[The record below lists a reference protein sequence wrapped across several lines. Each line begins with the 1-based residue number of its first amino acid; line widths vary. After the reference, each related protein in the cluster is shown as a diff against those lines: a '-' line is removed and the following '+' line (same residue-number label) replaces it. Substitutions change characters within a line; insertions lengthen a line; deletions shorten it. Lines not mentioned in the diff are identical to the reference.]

1 VYEEDWGLK
10 QLAYPIQHKTSGFY
24 YLIEFK
30 ADPSF
35 VATLETQYHRDE
47 RIIRFITV
55 SLDQHALAY
64 AEHRRQNRASKK
76 AAPAPVK
83 EEAPVAEDIE
93 TVVEELNEDISDYYL
108 DKNIEVLNEYFM
120 SIIREY
126 TKNGKLV
133 MGYEEAI
140 AKDFRNVAKAIYD
153 MGLISGVTVA
163 QDPIKLEVFL
173 KNKEKLE
180 DGTY

>member
-1 VYEEDWGLK
+1 M
-10 QLAYPIQHKTSGFY
+10 
-24 YLIEFK
+24 
-30 ADPSF
+30 
-35 VATLETQYHRDE
+35 TL
-47 RIIRFITV
+47 
-55 SLDQHALAY
+55 
-64 AEHRRQNRASKK
+64 NSKLTTY
-76 AAPAPVK
+76 K
-83 EEAPVAEDIE
+83 EEASRITEESKDYSYMKSQIINLAQRAFTDGVVSIMQKQKVKSKKEA
-93 TVVEELNEDISDYYL
+93 VEELNEDISDYYL

-120 SIIREY
+120 SVIREY

-140 AKDFRNVAKAIYD
+140 VKDFRNVAKAIYD

>member
-1 VYEEDWGLK
+1 MTLNSKLPTYKEDALRITEDSKDYSYMKSQIINLAQRAFTDGVVSIMQK
-10 QLAYPIQHKTSGFY
+10 QKV
-24 YLIEFK
+24 K
-30 ADPSF
+30 
-35 VATLETQYHRDE
+35 
-47 RIIRFITV
+47 
-55 SLDQHALAY
+55 
-64 AEHRRQNRASKK
+64 SKK
-76 AAPAPVK
+76 
-83 EEAPVAEDIE
+83 EA
-93 TVVEELNEDISDYYL
+93 VEELNEDISDYYL

-140 AKDFRNVAKAIYD
+140 IKDFRNVAKAIYD

-163 QDPIKLEVFL
+163 QDPVKLEVFL

>member
-1 VYEEDWGLK
+1 M
-10 QLAYPIQHKTSGFY
+10 
-24 YLIEFK
+24 
-30 ADPSF
+30 
-35 VATLETQYHRDE
+35 TL
-47 RIIRFITV
+47 
-55 SLDQHALAY
+55 
-64 AEHRRQNRASKK
+64 NSKLSTY
-76 AAPAPVK
+76 K
-83 EEAPVAEDIE
+83 EEASRIIE
-93 TVVEELNEDISDYYL
+93 ESKDYSYMKTQIINLAQRAFTDGVVSIMQKQKVKSKKEAVEELNEDISDYYL
-108 DKNIEVLNEYFM
+108 DKNFEVLNEYFM

-140 AKDFRNVAKAIYD
+140 AEDFRNVAKAIYD

-163 QDPIKLEVFL
+163 QDPIKLKIFL

>member
-1 VYEEDWGLK
+1 M
-10 QLAYPIQHKTSGFY
+10 
-24 YLIEFK
+24 
-30 ADPSF
+30 
-35 VATLETQYHRDE
+35 TL
-47 RIIRFITV
+47 
-55 SLDQHALAY
+55 
-64 AEHRRQNRASKK
+64 NSKLTTY
-76 AAPAPVK
+76 K
-83 EEAPVAEDIE
+83 EEASRITDESKDYSYMKSQIINLAQRAFTDGVVSIMQKQKVKSKKEA
-93 TVVEELNEDISDYYL
+93 VEELNEDISDYYL

-140 AKDFRNVAKAIYD
+140 VKDFRNVAKAIYD

>member
-1 VYEEDWGLK
+1 M
-10 QLAYPIQHKTSGFY
+10 
-24 YLIEFK
+24 
-30 ADPSF
+30 
-35 VATLETQYHRDE
+35 TL
-47 RIIRFITV
+47 
-55 SLDQHALAY
+55 
-64 AEHRRQNRASKK
+64 NSKL
-76 AAPAPVK
+76 PTYK
-83 EEAPVAEDIE
+83 EEASRI
-93 TVVEELNEDISDYYL
+93 VEESKDHSYMKSQIINLAQRAFADGVVSIMQNQKVKSKKEAVEKLNEDISDYYL
-108 DKNIEVLNEYFM
+108 DKNLEVLNEYFM

-133 MGYEEAI
+133 IGYEEVI
-140 AKDFRNVAKAIYD
+140 IKDFRNVAKAIYD

>member
-1 VYEEDWGLK
+1 MTLNSKLPTYKEDASRIVEESKDYSYMKSQIINLAQRAFADGVVSIMQK
-10 QLAYPIQHKTSGFY
+10 QKV
-24 YLIEFK
+24 K
-30 ADPSF
+30 
-35 VATLETQYHRDE
+35 
-47 RIIRFITV
+47 
-55 SLDQHALAY
+55 
-64 AEHRRQNRASKK
+64 SKK
-76 AAPAPVK
+76 
-83 EEAPVAEDIE
+83 EA
-93 TVVEELNEDISDYYL
+93 VEKLNEDLSDYYL

-133 MGYEEAI
+133 MGYEEVI
-140 AKDFRNVAKAIYD
+140 TKDFRNVAKAIYD

>member
-1 VYEEDWGLK
+1 MTLNSKLPTYKEDASRIVEESKDYSYMKSQIINLAQRAFADGVVSIMQK
-10 QLAYPIQHKTSGFY
+10 QKV
-24 YLIEFK
+24 K
-30 ADPSF
+30 
-35 VATLETQYHRDE
+35 
-47 RIIRFITV
+47 
-55 SLDQHALAY
+55 
-64 AEHRRQNRASKK
+64 SKK
-76 AAPAPVK
+76 
-83 EEAPVAEDIE
+83 EA
-93 TVVEELNEDISDYYL
+93 VEKLNEDLSDYYL

-133 MGYEEAI
+133 MGYEEVI
-140 AKDFRNVAKAIYD
+140 TKDFRNVAKAIYD
-153 MGLISGVTVA
+153 TGLISGVTVA

>member
-1 VYEEDWGLK
+1 M
-10 QLAYPIQHKTSGFY
+10 
-24 YLIEFK
+24 
-30 ADPSF
+30 
-35 VATLETQYHRDE
+35 TL
-47 RIIRFITV
+47 
-55 SLDQHALAY
+55 
-64 AEHRRQNRASKK
+64 NSKL
-76 AAPAPVK
+76 PTYK
-83 EEAPVAEDIE
+83 EEALRITEESKDYSYMKSQIINLAQRAFTDGVVSIMQKQKVKSKKEA
-93 TVVEELNEDISDYYL
+93 VEELNEDISDYYL

-140 AKDFRNVAKAIYD
+140 VKDFRNVAKAIYD
-153 MGLISGVTVA
+153 MGLINGVTVA

>member
-1 VYEEDWGLK
+1 M
-10 QLAYPIQHKTSGFY
+10 
-24 YLIEFK
+24 
-30 ADPSF
+30 
-35 VATLETQYHRDE
+35 TL
-47 RIIRFITV
+47 
-55 SLDQHALAY
+55 
-64 AEHRRQNRASKK
+64 NSKL
-76 AAPAPVK
+76 PTYK
-83 EEAPVAEDIE
+83 EEASRI
-93 TVVEELNEDISDYYL
+93 VEESKDHSYMKSQIINLAQRAFADGVVSIMQKQKVKSKKEAVEKLNEDISDYYL
-108 DKNIEVLNEYFM
+108 DKNNEVLNEYFM

-140 AKDFRNVAKAIYD
+140 TKDFRNVAKAIYD

-163 QDPIKLEVFL
+163 QDPVKLEIFL

>member
-1 VYEEDWGLK
+1 M
-10 QLAYPIQHKTSGFY
+10 
-24 YLIEFK
+24 
-30 ADPSF
+30 
-35 VATLETQYHRDE
+35 TL
-47 RIIRFITV
+47 
-55 SLDQHALAY
+55 
-64 AEHRRQNRASKK
+64 NSKLTTY
-76 AAPAPVK
+76 K
-83 EEAPVAEDIE
+83 EEASRITEESKDYSYMKSQIINLAQRAFTDGVVSIMQKQKVKSKKEA
-93 TVVEELNEDISDYYL
+93 VEELNEDISDYYL

-126 TKNGKLV
+126 TKNGRLV

-140 AKDFRNVAKAIYD
+140 VKDFRNVAKAIYD

>member
-1 VYEEDWGLK
+1 M
-10 QLAYPIQHKTSGFY
+10 
-24 YLIEFK
+24 
-30 ADPSF
+30 
-35 VATLETQYHRDE
+35 TL
-47 RIIRFITV
+47 
-55 SLDQHALAY
+55 
-64 AEHRRQNRASKK
+64 NSKL
-76 AAPAPVK
+76 PTYK
-83 EEAPVAEDIE
+83 EEASRI
-93 TVVEELNEDISDYYL
+93 VEESKDHSYMKSQIINLAQRAFADGVVSIMQKQKVKSKKEAVEKLNEDISDYYL
-108 DKNIEVLNEYFM
+108 DKNNEVLNEYFM

-140 AKDFRNVAKAIYD
+140 TKDFRNVAKAIYD

-173 KNKEKLE
+173 KNKDKLE

>member
-1 VYEEDWGLK
+1 M
-10 QLAYPIQHKTSGFY
+10 
-24 YLIEFK
+24 
-30 ADPSF
+30 
-35 VATLETQYHRDE
+35 TL
-47 RIIRFITV
+47 
-55 SLDQHALAY
+55 
-64 AEHRRQNRASKK
+64 NSKL
-76 AAPAPVK
+76 PTYK
-83 EEAPVAEDIE
+83 EEASRIIE
-93 TVVEELNEDISDYYL
+93 ESKDYSYMKTQIINLAQRAFTDGVVSIMQKQKVKSKKEAVEELNEDISDYYL
-108 DKNIEVLNEYFM
+108 DKNFEVLNEYFM

-140 AKDFRNVAKAIYD
+140 AEDFRNVAKAIYD

-163 QDPIKLEVFL
+163 QDPIKLKIFL

>member
-1 VYEEDWGLK
+1 MTLNSKLPTYKDEALRITEESKDYSYMKTQIINLAQRAFTDGVVSIMQK
-10 QLAYPIQHKTSGFY
+10 QKV
-24 YLIEFK
+24 K
-30 ADPSF
+30 
-35 VATLETQYHRDE
+35 
-47 RIIRFITV
+47 
-55 SLDQHALAY
+55 
-64 AEHRRQNRASKK
+64 SKK
-76 AAPAPVK
+76 
-83 EEAPVAEDIE
+83 EA
-93 TVVEELNEDISDYYL
+93 VEELNEDISDYYL

>member
-1 VYEEDWGLK
+1 M
-10 QLAYPIQHKTSGFY
+10 
-24 YLIEFK
+24 
-30 ADPSF
+30 
-35 VATLETQYHRDE
+35 TL
-47 RIIRFITV
+47 
-55 SLDQHALAY
+55 
-64 AEHRRQNRASKK
+64 NSKL
-76 AAPAPVK
+76 PTYK
-83 EEAPVAEDIE
+83 EEASRIVEESKDHSYMKSQIINLAQRAFADGVVSIMQKQKVKSKKEA
-93 TVVEELNEDISDYYL
+93 VEELNEDISDYYL

-140 AKDFRNVAKAIYD
+140 VKDFRNVAKAIYD

>member
-1 VYEEDWGLK
+1 M
-10 QLAYPIQHKTSGFY
+10 
-24 YLIEFK
+24 
-30 ADPSF
+30 
-35 VATLETQYHRDE
+35 TL
-47 RIIRFITV
+47 
-55 SLDQHALAY
+55 
-64 AEHRRQNRASKK
+64 NSKL
-76 AAPAPVK
+76 PTYK
-83 EEAPVAEDIE
+83 EEASRI
-93 TVVEELNEDISDYYL
+93 VEESKDHSYMKSQIINLAQRAFADGVVSIMQKQKVKSKKEAVEKLNEDISDYYL
-108 DKNIEVLNEYFM
+108 DKNNEVLNEYFM

-126 TKNGKLV
+126 TRNGKLV

-140 AKDFRNVAKAIYD
+140 TKDFRNVAKAIYD

>member
-1 VYEEDWGLK
+1 M
-10 QLAYPIQHKTSGFY
+10 
-24 YLIEFK
+24 
-30 ADPSF
+30 
-35 VATLETQYHRDE
+35 TL
-47 RIIRFITV
+47 
-55 SLDQHALAY
+55 
-64 AEHRRQNRASKK
+64 NSKLTTY
-76 AAPAPVK
+76 K
-83 EEAPVAEDIE
+83 EEASRITEESKDYSYMKSQIINLAQRAFTDG
-93 TVVEELNEDISDYYL
+93 VVSIMQKQKVKSKKEAVEKLNEDISDYYL
-108 DKNIEVLNEYFM
+108 DKNNEVLNEYFM

-140 AKDFRNVAKAIYD
+140 VKDFRNVAKAIYD

-163 QDPIKLEVFL
+163 QDPIKLEIFL

>member
-1 VYEEDWGLK
+1 M
-10 QLAYPIQHKTSGFY
+10 
-24 YLIEFK
+24 
-30 ADPSF
+30 
-35 VATLETQYHRDE
+35 TL
-47 RIIRFITV
+47 
-55 SLDQHALAY
+55 
-64 AEHRRQNRASKK
+64 NSKL
-76 AAPAPVK
+76 PTYK
-83 EEAPVAEDIE
+83 EEASRIVEESKDHSYMKSQIINLAQRAFADGVVSIMQKQKVKSKKEA
-93 TVVEELNEDISDYYL
+93 VEELNEDISDYYL

-140 AKDFRNVAKAIYD
+140 TKDFRNVAKAIYD

>member
-1 VYEEDWGLK
+1 M
-10 QLAYPIQHKTSGFY
+10 
-24 YLIEFK
+24 
-30 ADPSF
+30 
-35 VATLETQYHRDE
+35 TL
-47 RIIRFITV
+47 
-55 SLDQHALAY
+55 
-64 AEHRRQNRASKK
+64 NSKLTTY
-76 AAPAPVK
+76 K
-83 EEAPVAEDIE
+83 EEASRITEESKDYSYMKSQIINLAQRAFTDGVVSIMQKQKVKSKKEA
-93 TVVEELNEDISDYYL
+93 VEELNEDISDYYL

-140 AKDFRNVAKAIYD
+140 TKDFRNVAKAIYD

-163 QDPIKLEVFL
+163 QDPIKLEIFL

>member
-1 VYEEDWGLK
+1 M
-10 QLAYPIQHKTSGFY
+10 
-24 YLIEFK
+24 
-30 ADPSF
+30 
-35 VATLETQYHRDE
+35 TL
-47 RIIRFITV
+47 
-55 SLDQHALAY
+55 
-64 AEHRRQNRASKK
+64 NSKLTTY
-76 AAPAPVK
+76 K
-83 EEAPVAEDIE
+83 EEASRITEESNDYSYMKSQIINLAQRAFTDGVVSIMQKQKVKSKKEA
-93 TVVEELNEDISDYYL
+93 VEELNEDISDYYL

-140 AKDFRNVAKAIYD
+140 TKDFRNVAKAIYD

>member
-1 VYEEDWGLK
+1 M
-10 QLAYPIQHKTSGFY
+10 
-24 YLIEFK
+24 
-30 ADPSF
+30 
-35 VATLETQYHRDE
+35 TL
-47 RIIRFITV
+47 
-55 SLDQHALAY
+55 
-64 AEHRRQNRASKK
+64 NSKLTTY
-76 AAPAPVK
+76 K
-83 EEAPVAEDIE
+83 EEASRITEESKDYSYMKSQIINLAQRAFTDGVVSIMQKQKVKSKKEA
-93 TVVEELNEDISDYYL
+93 VEELNEDISDYYL
-108 DKNIEVLNEYFM
+108 DKNIEVLNEYFI

-140 AKDFRNVAKAIYD
+140 VKDFRNVAKAIYD

>member
-1 VYEEDWGLK
+1 MTLNSKLPTYKDEASRITEKSKDYSYMKTQIINLAQRAFADGVVSIMQK
-10 QLAYPIQHKTSGFY
+10 QKV
-24 YLIEFK
+24 K
-30 ADPSF
+30 
-35 VATLETQYHRDE
+35 
-47 RIIRFITV
+47 
-55 SLDQHALAY
+55 
-64 AEHRRQNRASKK
+64 SKK
-76 AAPAPVK
+76 
-83 EEAPVAEDIE
+83 EA
-93 TVVEELNEDISDYYL
+93 VEELNEDISDYYL

-126 TKNGKLV
+126 TENGKLV

>member
-1 VYEEDWGLK
+1 MTLNSKLPTYKDEASRITEESKDYSYMKTQIINLAQRAFTDGVVSIMQK
-10 QLAYPIQHKTSGFY
+10 QKV
-24 YLIEFK
+24 K
-30 ADPSF
+30 
-35 VATLETQYHRDE
+35 
-47 RIIRFITV
+47 
-55 SLDQHALAY
+55 
-64 AEHRRQNRASKK
+64 SKK
-76 AAPAPVK
+76 
-83 EEAPVAEDIE
+83 EA
-93 TVVEELNEDISDYYL
+93 VEELNEDISDYYL

-140 AKDFRNVAKAIYD
+140 TKDFRNVAKAIYD

>member
-1 VYEEDWGLK
+1 M
-10 QLAYPIQHKTSGFY
+10 
-24 YLIEFK
+24 
-30 ADPSF
+30 
-35 VATLETQYHRDE
+35 TL
-47 RIIRFITV
+47 
-55 SLDQHALAY
+55 
-64 AEHRRQNRASKK
+64 NSKL
-76 AAPAPVK
+76 PTYK
-83 EEAPVAEDIE
+83 EEALRITEESKDYSYMKTQIINLAQRAFTDGVVSIMQKQKVKSKKEA
-93 TVVEELNEDISDYYL
+93 VEELNEDISDYYL

-140 AKDFRNVAKAIYD
+140 TKDFRNVAKAIYD

>member
-1 VYEEDWGLK
+1 M
-10 QLAYPIQHKTSGFY
+10 
-24 YLIEFK
+24 
-30 ADPSF
+30 
-35 VATLETQYHRDE
+35 TL
-47 RIIRFITV
+47 
-55 SLDQHALAY
+55 
-64 AEHRRQNRASKK
+64 NSKL
-76 AAPAPVK
+76 PTYK
-83 EEAPVAEDIE
+83 EEASRIVEESKDDSYMKSQIINLAQRAFADGVVSIMQKQKVKSKKEA
-93 TVVEELNEDISDYYL
+93 VEELNEDISDYYL

-140 AKDFRNVAKAIYD
+140 TKDFRNVAKAIYD

>member
-1 VYEEDWGLK
+1 M
-10 QLAYPIQHKTSGFY
+10 
-24 YLIEFK
+24 
-30 ADPSF
+30 
-35 VATLETQYHRDE
+35 TL
-47 RIIRFITV
+47 
-55 SLDQHALAY
+55 
-64 AEHRRQNRASKK
+64 NSKL
-76 AAPAPVK
+76 PTYK
-83 EEAPVAEDIE
+83 EEALRIAEESKDYSYMKTQIINLAQRAFTDGVVSIMQKQKVKSKKE
-93 TVVEELNEDISDYYL
+93 AVEELNEDISDYYL

>member
-1 VYEEDWGLK
+1 M
-10 QLAYPIQHKTSGFY
+10 
-24 YLIEFK
+24 
-30 ADPSF
+30 
-35 VATLETQYHRDE
+35 TL
-47 RIIRFITV
+47 
-55 SLDQHALAY
+55 
-64 AEHRRQNRASKK
+64 NSKLQTY
-76 AAPAPVK
+76 K
-83 EEAPVAEDIE
+83 EEASRITEESKDYSYMKTQIINLAQRAFTDGVVSIMQKQKVKSKKEA
-93 TVVEELNEDISDYYL
+93 VEELNEDISDYYL

>member
-1 VYEEDWGLK
+1 M
-10 QLAYPIQHKTSGFY
+10 
-24 YLIEFK
+24 
-30 ADPSF
+30 
-35 VATLETQYHRDE
+35 TL
-47 RIIRFITV
+47 
-55 SLDQHALAY
+55 
-64 AEHRRQNRASKK
+64 NSKL
-76 AAPAPVK
+76 PTYK
-83 EEAPVAEDIE
+83 EEASRI
-93 TVVEELNEDISDYYL
+93 VEESKDHSYMKSQIINLAQRAFADGVVSIMQKQKVKSKKEAVEKLNEDISDYYL
-108 DKNIEVLNEYFM
+108 DKNNEVLNEYFM

-140 AKDFRNVAKAIYD
+140 TKDFRNVAKAIYD

>member
-1 VYEEDWGLK
+1 M
-10 QLAYPIQHKTSGFY
+10 
-24 YLIEFK
+24 
-30 ADPSF
+30 
-35 VATLETQYHRDE
+35 TL
-47 RIIRFITV
+47 
-55 SLDQHALAY
+55 
-64 AEHRRQNRASKK
+64 NSKL
-76 AAPAPVK
+76 PTYK
-83 EEAPVAEDIE
+83 EEASRI
-93 TVVEELNEDISDYYL
+93 VEESKDHSYMKSQIINLAQRAFADGVVSIMQNQKVKSKKEAVEKLNEDISDYYL
-108 DKNIEVLNEYFM
+108 DKNLEVLNEYFM

-133 MGYEEAI
+133 IGYEEVI
-140 AKDFRNVAKAIYD
+140 VKDFRNVAKAIYD